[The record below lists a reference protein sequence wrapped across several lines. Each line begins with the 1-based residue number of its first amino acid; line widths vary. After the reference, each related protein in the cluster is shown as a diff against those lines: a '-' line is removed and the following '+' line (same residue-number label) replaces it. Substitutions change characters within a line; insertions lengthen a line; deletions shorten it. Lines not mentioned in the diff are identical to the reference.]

1 MGDARVCSKTRIKRA
16 LLGLA
21 LGAALIGGS
30 AGVYFGLKLAAVGTA
45 YTAKTLCS
53 GIFVSHRDPASVLGT
68 DLSPDV
74 HPILRLVDARTD
86 RDARQVTASLFGL
99 AQRRAI
105 YREGFGCV
113 VVDPN
118 GGVTRAAASLIYE
131 TPKRAEP
138 SSATDDLRTAGE
150 PSPEV
155 DAAALRAA
163 ADWAFAEP
171 DPKLP
176 RNTRA
181 VLVVHDGRIIA
192 ERYAEG
198 FGVDTALIG
207 WSMTKSVVNALV
219 GILVKEGKLSLD
231 APVPLQE
238 WAGADDPRRAITL
251 AHLLHM
257 TSGLEFEE
265 NYANPL
271 ADVTYMLFGVPNAAE
286 FAVAKPLRAQPG
298 TRWQYS
304 SGTSNILTH
313 AIRRTVGEADYHA
326 FPRQALFDRIGMTR
340 AVVET
345 DAAGTFVGSSFMYA
359 TARDWA
365 RFGLLYLQDG
375 VWSGERILP
384 DGWVTYSRTP
394 APGAPDEQ
402 FGAHFWLRVP
412 KEFHCADDTPDL
424 PADAF
429 HAIGHE
435 GQFVTIIPS
444 RSLVLVRLGFTHYP
458 CAWDH
463 PQFVQRV
470 LNAVGLEGGFR
481 REASP

>member
-1 MGDARVCSKTRIKRA
+1 M
-16 LLGLA
+16 
-21 LGAALIGGS
+21 
-30 AGVYFGLKLAAVGTA
+30 
-45 YTAKTLCS
+45 
-53 GIFVSHRDPASVLGT
+53 
-68 DLSPDV
+68 
-74 HPILRLVDARTD
+74 
-86 RDARQVTASLFGL
+86 
-99 AQRRAI
+99 
-105 YREGFGCV
+105 

-118 GGVTRAAASLIYE
+118 GGVTRAAASLIDE
-131 TPKRAEP
+131 TPKRAGP

-163 ADWAFAEP
+163 VDWAFAEP

-251 AHLLHM
+251 AQLLHM

-313 AIRRTVGEADYHA
+313 AIRARGRGSGL
-326 FPRQALFDRIGMTR
+326 PRL
-340 AVVET
+340 
-345 DAAGTFVGSSFMYA
+345 
-359 TARDWA
+359 
-365 RFGLLYLQDG
+365 
-375 VWSGERILP
+375 
-384 DGWVTYSRTP
+384 P
-394 APGAPDEQ
+394 AP
-402 FGAHFWLRVP
+402 R
-412 KEFHCADDTPDL
+412 
-424 PADAF
+424 
-429 HAIGHE
+429 
-435 GQFVTIIPS
+435 
-444 RSLVLVRLGFTHYP
+444 RSSI
-458 CAWDH
+458 
-463 PQFVQRV
+463 
-470 LNAVGLEGGFR
+470 
-481 REASP
+481 ASACRAR

>member
-1 MGDARVCSKTRIKRA
+1 MHSKTRYPRA
-16 LLGLA
+16 LIGIALAA
-21 LGAALIGGS
+21 LGAVIAVAHYGS
-30 AGVYFGLKLAAVGTA
+30 KLVAIGTA

-53 GIFVSHRDPASVLGT
+53 GVFVSHRDPASVLGT

-74 HPILRLVDARTD
+74 HPILRLVDASTD

-99 AQRRAI
+99 AQRKAI
-105 YREGFGCV
+105 YRDGFGCV

-118 GGVTRAAASLIYE
+118 GGVIPAAASLIDE
-131 TPKRAEP
+131 TPKRAGP
-138 SSATDDLRTAGE
+138 SSATDDLRAAGE
-150 PSPEV
+150 PAPEI

-163 ADWAFAEP
+163 VDWAFAEP
-171 DPKLP
+171 HPKLP

-192 ERYAEG
+192 ERYAGG
-198 FGVDTALIG
+198 FDQDTALIG
-207 WSMTKSVVNALV
+207 WSMTKSVVNALI

-231 APVPLQE
+231 APAPIPE

-251 AHLLHM
+251 AQLLHM

-265 NYANPL
+265 DYANPL
-271 ADVTYMLFGVPNAAE
+271 ADVTHMLFGVPNAAE

-304 SGTSNILTH
+304 SGTSNVLTH

-326 FPRQALFDRIGMTR
+326 FPRQALFDRIGMTS
-340 AVVET
+340 AVLET
-345 DAAGTFVGSSFMYA
+345 DGTGTFVGSSFMYA

-365 RFGLLYLQDG
+365 RFGLLFLQDG

-384 DGWVTYSRTP
+384 EGWVEFSRSP
-394 APGAPDEQ
+394 APNAPDGK
-402 FGAHFWLRVP
+402 FGAHFWLRIP
-412 KEFHCADDTPDL
+412 EEFRCGDDPPEL

-429 HAIGHE
+429 HAVGYA
-435 GQFVTIIPS
+435 GQFVTVVPS
-444 RSLVLVRLGFTHYP
+444 RKLVLVRLGLTHYP
-458 CAWDH
+458 CGWNHQKFLHLVLGAW
-463 PQFVQRV
+463 
-470 LNAVGLEGGFR
+470 
-481 REASP
+481 RE

>member
-1 MGDARVCSKTRIKRA
+1 MKTGHKRA
-16 LLGLA
+16 LIGVAIAA
-21 LGAALIGGS
+21 LGA
-30 AGVYFGLKLAAVGTA
+30 GVATLYYGAKLAAIGTA
-45 YTAKTLCS
+45 YTAKILCS
-53 GIFVSHRDPASVLGT
+53 GVFVAHRDPRSVLGT
-68 DLSPDV
+68 DLSADDL
-74 HPILRLVDARTD
+74 HNLRHIDARVD
-86 RDARQVTASLFGL
+86 QDSREVTANLFGI
-99 AQRRAI
+99 AERKAI
-105 YREGFGCV
+105 YREGLGCFV
-113 VVDPN
+113 GQDD
-118 GGVTRAAASLIYE
+118 GVKHARMLDL
-131 TPKRAEP
+131 P
-138 SSATDDLRTAGE
+138 SPPADRLPAGDDLRIASGL
-150 PSPEV
+150 PPEV
-155 DAAALRAA
+155 DEVGLQRAL
-163 ADWAFAEP
+163 DWAFSEP
-171 DPKLP
+171 DPALP
-176 RNTRA
+176 RRTRA
-181 VLVVHDGRIIA
+181 VIVLYKGQLIA

-198 FGVDTALIG
+198 FTRDTPLIG

-219 GILVKEGKLSLD
+219 GVLVKDGRLSLD
-231 APVPLQE
+231 DPVLISE
-238 WAGADDPRRAITL
+238 WQGTGDPRRNITL
-251 AHLLHM
+251 TQLLRM
-257 TSGLEFEE
+257 TSGLQFEE

-271 ADVTYMLFGVPNAAE
+271 ADVTVMLFGVPGAAS
-286 FAVAKPLRAQPG
+286 FAVAKPLEAEPG
-298 TRWQYS
+298 TRWSYS
-304 SGTSNILTH
+304 SGTTNILSH
-313 AIRRTVGEADYHA
+313 AIRQTVGEPDYQS
-326 FPRQALFDRIGMTR
+326 FPRRALFDRIGMAS
-340 AVVET
+340 AVLET

-394 APGAPDEQ
+394 APGAPDGQ